1 MASKSSGSGGTA
13 STAIMEKDIR
23 TDIGVKDD
31 ARKKLVE
38 TLNMRL
44 CDEYVLYT
52 KTRKYH
58 WNVIGPRFHQLHEF
72 FKEQYEALDEMVDE
86 IAERARQLG
95 GKSLGT
101 LDEFVRYSSIN
112 EDPGQN
118 PDAQT
123 MISNLLKD
131 HETVIKTVRKN
142 ADEAEELEDMA
153 TNDFF
158 LQAVEKHEKMA
169 WMLRA
174 HLEGKDR
181 I

>member
-1 MASKSSGSGGTA
+1 MASKSA
-13 STAIMEKDIR
+13 EPTAIMDRGVK

-58 WNVIGPRFHQLHEF
+58 WNVVGPRFSQLHDF
-72 FKEQYEALDEMVDE
+72 FKEQYEALDEIVDE
-86 IAERARQLG
+86 TAERARQLG

-101 LDEFVRYSSIN
+101 LEEFARYSSIN

-131 HETVIKTVRKN
+131 HETIIRTLRKN
-142 ADEAEELEDMA
+142 ADEADEQYNDMA

-158 LQAVEKHEKMA
+158 LEAVQRHEKMA

-174 HLEGKDR
+174 HLEGKDAL
-181 I
+181 

>member
-1 MASKSSGSGGTA
+1 MTSKSSSGGTT
-13 STAIMEKDIR
+13 STAIMEHDIKA
-23 TDIGVKDD
+23 DIGVKDD

-44 CDEYVLYT
+44 CDEYVVYT

-86 IAERARQLG
+86 IAERARHLG

-101 LDEFVRYSSIN
+101 LDEFARYSSIN
-112 EDPGQN
+112 EDPGRN

-123 MISNLLKD
+123 MISNLLK
-131 HETVIKTVRKN
+131 
-142 ADEAEELEDMA
+142 ELEDMA

-158 LQAVEKHEKMA
+158 LGAVEKHEKMA

-174 HLEGKDR
+174 HLEGRDA

>member
-1 MASKSSGSGGTA
+1 MTSKSSSAA
-13 STAIMEKDIR
+13 STAIMDRDTK
-23 TDIGVKDD
+23 TDIGVKDN
-31 ARKKLVE
+31 ARKTIVE

-44 CDEYVLYT
+44 SDEYVLYT

-72 FKEQYEALDEMVDE
+72 FKEQYEILDEMIDE

-101 LDEFVRYSSIN
+101 LDEFARNSSIN
-112 EDPGQN
+112 EEPGQN

-123 MISNLLKD
+123 MISNLLND
-131 HETVIKTVRKN
+131 HETVIKTLRKN
-142 ADEAEELEDMA
+142 ADEAEELEDMV

-158 LQAVEKHEKMA
+158 LEAAQKHEKMA

-174 HLEGKDR
+174 HLEGKDT

>member
-1 MASKSSGSGGTA
+1 MTSKSSSAA
-13 STAIMEKDIR
+13 STAIMDRDTK

-31 ARKKLVE
+31 ARKKIVE

-44 CDEYVLYT
+44 SDEYVLYT

-72 FKEQYEALDEMVDE
+72 FKEQYEILDEMIDE

-101 LDEFVRYSSIN
+101 LDEFARNSSIN
-112 EDPGQN
+112 EEPGQN

-123 MISNLLKD
+123 MISNLLND
-131 HETVIKTVRKN
+131 HETVIKTLRKN
-142 ADEAEELEDMA
+142 ADEAEELEDMV

-158 LQAVEKHEKMA
+158 LEAAQKHEKMA

-174 HLEGKDR
+174 HLEGKDT

>member
-1 MASKSSGSGGTA
+1 MDRGVK
-13 STAIMEKDIR
+13 

-58 WNVIGPRFHQLHEF
+58 WNVVGPRFSQLHEF
-72 FKEQYEALDEMVDE
+72 FEEQYEIIDGMIDEV
-86 IAERARQLG
+86 AERARQLG

-101 LDEFVRYSSIN
+101 LDEFVRHSSIN

-118 PDAQT
+118 PDPQT

-131 HETVIKTVRKN
+131 HETIIKTLREN
-142 ADEAEELEDMA
+142 ADEADEEYDDMA

-158 LQAVEKHEKMA
+158 LEAVQKHEKMA

-174 HLEGKDR
+174 HLEGKDAL
-181 I
+181 

>member
-1 MASKSSGSGGTA
+1 MTSKSSSAA
-13 STAIMEKDIR
+13 STAIMEQDIK

-31 ARKKLVE
+31 ARKKIVE

-44 CDEYVLYT
+44 SDEYVLYT

-72 FKEQYEALDEMVDE
+72 FKEQYEILDEMIDE

-101 LDEFVRYSSIN
+101 LEEFARNSSIN
-112 EDPGQN
+112 EEPGQN
-118 PDAQT
+118 PDAQK

-131 HETVIKTVRKN
+131 HEIVIKTLRKN
-142 ADEAEELEDMA
+142 ADEAEELEDMV

-158 LQAVEKHEKMA
+158 LEAAQKHEKMA

-174 HLEGKDR
+174 HLEGKDT

>member
-1 MASKSSGSGGTA
+1 MTSKSSSAT
-13 STAIMEKDIR
+13 STAIMEHDIK

-31 ARKKLVE
+31 ARKKIVE

-44 CDEYVLYT
+44 SDEYVLYT

-72 FKEQYEALDEMVDE
+72 FKEQYEILDEMIDE

-101 LDEFVRYSSIN
+101 LDEFARNSSIN
-112 EDPGQN
+112 EEPGQN

-131 HETVIKTVRKN
+131 HETVIKTLRKN
-142 ADEAEELEDMA
+142 ADEAEELEDMV

-158 LQAVEKHEKMA
+158 LEAAQNHEKMA

-174 HLEGKDR
+174 HLEGKDT

>member
-1 MASKSSGSGGTA
+1 MASKSSSAA
-13 STAIMEKDIR
+13 STAIMDRDTK

-31 ARKKLVE
+31 ARKKIVE

-44 CDEYVLYT
+44 SDEYVLYT

-72 FKEQYEALDEMVDE
+72 FKEQYEILDEMIDE

-101 LDEFVRYSSIN
+101 LDEFARNSSIN
-112 EDPGQN
+112 EEPGQN

-123 MISNLLKD
+123 MISNLLND
-131 HETVIKTVRKN
+131 HETVIKTLRKN
-142 ADEAEELEDMA
+142 ADEAEELEDMV

-158 LQAVEKHEKMA
+158 LEAAQKHEKMA

-174 HLEGKDR
+174 HLEGKDK

>member
-1 MASKSSGSGGTA
+1 MTSKSSSAA
-13 STAIMEKDIR
+13 STAIMEQDIK

-31 ARKKLVE
+31 ARKKIVE

-44 CDEYVLYT
+44 SDEYVLYT

-72 FKEQYEALDEMVDE
+72 FKEQYEILDEMVDE

-101 LDEFVRYSSIN
+101 LDEFARNSSIN
-112 EDPGQN
+112 EEPGQN

-123 MISNLLKD
+123 MISNLLND
-131 HETVIKTVRKN
+131 HERVIKTLRKN
-142 ADEAEELEDMA
+142 ADEAEELEDMV

-158 LQAVEKHEKMA
+158 LEAAQKHEKMA

-174 HLEGKDR
+174 HLEGKDK

>member
-1 MASKSSGSGGTA
+1 MD
-13 STAIMEKDIR
+13 KDVK

-58 WNVIGPRFHQLHEF
+58 WNVVGPRFHQLHEF
-72 FKEQYEALDEMVDE
+72 FEEQYKALDEMIDE
-86 IAERARQLG
+86 TAERTRQLG

-101 LDEFVRYSSIN
+101 LEEFVRHSSIN
-112 EDPGQN
+112 EEPGQN
-118 PDAQT
+118 PDPQT

-131 HETVIKTVRKN
+131 HETIIKTLRKN
-142 ADEAEELEDMA
+142 ADEADEQYDDMA

-158 LQAVEKHEKMA
+158 LEAVRKHEKMA

-174 HLEGKDR
+174 HLEGKNTT
-181 I
+181 

>member
-1 MASKSSGSGGTA
+1 MTSKSSSAA
-13 STAIMEKDIR
+13 STSIMEQGIK

-31 ARKKLVE
+31 TRKKIVE

-44 CDEYVLYT
+44 SDEYILYT

-72 FKEQYEALDEMVDE
+72 FKEQYEILDEMIDE

-101 LDEFVRYSSIN
+101 LDEFARNSSIN
-112 EDPGQN
+112 EEPGQN
-118 PDAQT
+118 PDAQI
-123 MISNLLKD
+123 MISNLLND
-131 HETVIKTVRKN
+131 HETVIKTLRKN
-142 ADEAEELEDMA
+142 ADEAEELEDMV

-158 LQAVEKHEKMA
+158 LEAAQKHEKMA

-174 HLEGKDR
+174 HLEGKDK

>member
-1 MASKSSGSGGTA
+1 
-13 STAIMEKDIR
+13 
-23 TDIGVKDD
+23 
-31 ARKKLVE
+31 
-38 TLNMRL
+38 
-44 CDEYVLYT
+44 
-52 KTRKYH
+52 
-58 WNVIGPRFHQLHEF
+58 
-72 FKEQYEALDEMVDE
+72 MVDE

-101 LDEFVRYSSIN
+101 LDEFARYSSIN
-112 EDPGQN
+112 EEPGRN

-131 HETVIKTVRKN
+131 HETIIKTLRKN
-142 ADEAEELEDMA
+142 ADEAEELEDMV

-158 LQAVEKHEKMA
+158 LEAAQKHEKMA

-174 HLEGKDR
+174 HLEGKDT

>member
-1 MASKSSGSGGTA
+1 MTSKSSSAA
-13 STAIMEKDIR
+13 STAIMDRDIK

-31 ARKKLVE
+31 ARKKIVE

-44 CDEYVLYT
+44 SDEYVLYT

-72 FKEQYEALDEMVDE
+72 FKEQYEILDEMIDE

-101 LDEFVRYSSIN
+101 LDEFARNSSIN
-112 EDPGQN
+112 EEPGQN

-123 MISNLLKD
+123 MISNLLND
-131 HETVIKTVRKN
+131 HETVIKTLRKN
-142 ADEAEELEDMA
+142 ADEAEELEDMV

-158 LQAVEKHEKMA
+158 LEAAQKHEKMA

-174 HLEGKDR
+174 HLEGKDT

>member
-1 MASKSSGSGGTA
+1 MTSKSSSAT
-13 STAIMEKDIR
+13 STAIMEHDIK

-31 ARKKLVE
+31 ARKKIVE

-44 CDEYVLYT
+44 SDEYVLYT

-72 FKEQYEALDEMVDE
+72 FKEQYEILDEMIDE

-101 LDEFVRYSSIN
+101 LDEFARNSSIN
-112 EDPGQN
+112 EEPGQN

-131 HETVIKTVRKN
+131 HETVIKTLRKN
-142 ADEAEELEDMA
+142 ADEAEELEDMV

-158 LQAVEKHEKMA
+158 LEAAQKHEKMA

-174 HLEGKDR
+174 HLEGKDT